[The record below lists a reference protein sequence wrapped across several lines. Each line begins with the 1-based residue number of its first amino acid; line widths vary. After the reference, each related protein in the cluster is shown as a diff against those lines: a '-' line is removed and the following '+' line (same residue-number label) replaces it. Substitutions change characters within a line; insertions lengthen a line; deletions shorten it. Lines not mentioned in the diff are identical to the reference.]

1 MNRVGRGAAANAT
14 VRRLF
19 ALASYVVVLVGI
31 LAGCSSQADLGGL
44 SQPVG
49 GQLRGLT
56 PGETVTLQDNLGDN
70 LTLSS
75 NGGFTFP
82 TGFNSVALAANFGPT
97 FRVAS
102 EGVVPEPS
110 SLVLAITAALS
121 GLGFSW
127 YRHRR
132 SAP

>member
-1 MNRVGRGAAANAT
+1 LEAGTTYRIAA
-14 VRRLF
+14 
-19 ALASYVVVLVGI
+19 YY
-31 LAGCSSQADLGGL
+31 
-44 SQPVG
+44 
-49 GQLRGLT
+49 GLT
-56 PGETVTLQDNLGDN
+56 NTDPLITADATAMTVPEITYLDRAFLLD
-70 LTLSS
+70 S
-75 NGGFTFP
+75 GGFTFP

-102 EGVVPEPS
+102 GGVVPEPS